1 MVSLFS
7 SLNIA
12 SGALKV
18 NESAISVVSHN
29 VANMNTEGYSKQRVN
44 LASRNIAGAIGN
56 NVEAQIRSNGGVMIA
71 NVMRYN
77 NEYLNTYYRD
87 QVSDLGKYEQQ
98 LSNLGDLA
106 DIFDDLDGNGISGAL
121 SAFYD
126 ALNNLQQYPASAA
139 ARTNFLESSKTLA
152 SILHTKSA
160 QLDELNAK
168 ALGDGTS
175 EDSLKNSKIY
185 VQYSQFNDKLEELAA
200 INKALIS
207 TQTGTL
213 EANNLLD
220 KRDLVLNEIAEF
232 SDIHVEEKHN
242 GSVDLY
248 IGDTPMVKAATVVGK
263 LEIQTAQQ
271 FKDKCDEQGIPY
283 PDGFILPDGSFREN
297 AVISITGE
305 SNVFYGNE
313 VITGGALG
321 GLLHSAD
328 LDADDFNAG
337 IAKSHLNDIAAAV
350 ADIFNTL
357 NKRDNAYHINPNDTT
372 KLSNKDETGASDMK
386 DIFST
391 SDGSAVFTAAN
402 LEVNPDLLT
411 DKGIWYI
418 SCAYF
423 DDPNNFDENAVGN
436 AQNTIQELDLR
447 HEHLNG
453 QELYPG
459 YNLPDLDGM
468 SIEDYYTSMIGKI
481 AASGSNAQNLVDTQK
496 DVVASIDAQIK
507 ANNSVDL
514 NEELVDLVKY
524 QTAYAAAAQVF
535 NVVNS
540 CLDTLMNLGR

>member
-7 SLNIA
+7 SLNIT
-12 SGALKV
+12 SNALKV

-44 LASRNIAGAIGN
+44 LATRNIAGAIGN
-56 NVEAQIRSNGGVMIA
+56 NVEAQIRANGGVMIE

-77 NEYLNTYYRD
+77 DDYLNNYYRT
-87 QVSDLGKYEQQ
+87 QLSDLNKYEQQ
-98 LSNLGDLA
+98 LGNLDDLA
-106 DIFDDLDGNGISGAL
+106 DIFNDLDGEGISGAF
-121 SAFYD
+121 SSFFD
-126 ALNNLQQYPASAA
+126 AVNNLQQYPASAT
-139 ARTNFLESSKTLA
+139 ARTNFLESAKTLA
-152 SILHTKSA
+152 AVFNSKSA
-160 QLDELNAK
+160 QLSQLNGK
-168 ALGDGTS
+168 ALGDGKT
-175 EDSLKNSKIY
+175 EDSLRNSKIY
-185 VQYSQFNDKLEELAA
+185 YQYSAFNDKLTELAEV
-200 INKALIS
+200 NKALQL

-220 KRDLVLNEIAEF
+220 KRDLILNEIAEF
-232 SDIHVEEKHN
+232 SDITVKEHKH

-248 IGDTPMVKAATVVGK
+248 VGGAPMVQGAEVKGT

-271 FKDKCDEQGIPY
+271 YKEYCDDHGIPY
-283 PDGFILPDGSFREN
+283 PEGWILPDGSFREN
-297 AVISITGE
+297 AVISIVGE
-305 SNVFYGNE
+305 TNVSYANE

-328 LDADDFNAG
+328 LDADGINAG
-337 IAKSHLNDIAAAV
+337 IAQQNLNKIASAV

-357 NKRDNAYHINPNDTT
+357 NKRENAYHINPENTN
-372 KLSNKDETGASDMK
+372 KLSNADMK
-386 DIFST
+386 DIFVVN
-391 SDGSAVFTAAN
+391 GSGAIDASN
-402 LEVNPDLLT
+402 IEVNPEMLT

-418 SCAYF
+418 ACAYF
-423 DDPNNFDENAVGN
+423 DDPNNYDENAVGN
-436 AQNTIQELDLR
+436 AENAVQMLDIR
-447 HEHLNG
+447 HEKLNG

-481 AASGSNAQNLVDTQK
+481 AAGGTNVQNLVDTQSGIV
-496 DVVASIDAQIK
+496 DSVYNQIK

-540 CLDTLMNLGR
+540 CLDTLMSLGR

>member
-44 LASRNIAGAIGN
+44 LATRNIAGAIGN
-56 NVEAQIRSNGGVMIA
+56 NVEAQIRSNGGVKIA

-77 NEYLNTYYRD
+77 NEYLNNYYRT
-87 QVSDLGKYEQQ
+87 QLSDLGKFSAQ
-98 LSNLGDLA
+98 LGNLKDLA
-106 DIFDDLDGNGISGAL
+106 DIFDDLEGEGVSGAL
-121 SAFYD
+121 ASFFKAVD
-126 ALNNLQQYPASAA
+126 NLQEYPASST
-139 ARTNFLESSKTLA
+139 ARTNFLESAKTL
-152 SILHTKSA
+152 SSVLNSKSK

-168 ALGDGTS
+168 ALGDGVN

-185 VQYSQFNDKLEELAA
+185 VQYSAFNDKLEELAA
-200 INKALIS
+200 VNKALQV

-220 KRDLVLNEIAEF
+220 KRDLILNEIAEF
-232 SDIHVEEKHN
+232 SDITVEEKRN

-248 IGDTPMVKAATVVGK
+248 IGDTAMVKGSKVVGQ

-271 FKDKCDEQGIPY
+271 FKDYCESQGIPL
-283 PDGFILPDGSFREN
+283 PEGFILPDGSFREN
-297 AVISITGE
+297 AVISITGDE
-305 SNVFYGNE
+305 SNVLYGNE
-313 VITGGALG
+313 IIKGGALG

-328 LDADDFNAG
+328 LDADGFNAG
-337 IAKSHLNDIAAAV
+337 IAKDHLNKLASAV
-350 ADIFNTL
+350 ADIFNSL
-357 NKRDNAYHINPNDTT
+357 NKRDGAYHINPDDTT
-372 KLSNKDETGASDMK
+372 KLANNNLI
-386 DIFST
+386 DIFT
-391 SDGSAVFTAAN
+391 TTDGGAVTAAN
-402 LEVNPDLLT
+402 LQVNPDMLT
-411 DKGIWYI
+411 DKGMWYI

-423 DDPNNFDENAVGN
+423 DDPAHFDENAVGN
-436 AQNTIQELDLR
+436 AQNVIQMLDIR
-447 HEHLNG
+447 HTNLNG
-453 QELYPG
+453 QELFPG

-468 SIEDYYTSMIGKI
+468 SLEDYYTSMVGKI
-481 AASGSNAQNLVDTQK
+481 AAGGSNAQNLVDTQQ
-496 DVVASIDAQIK
+496 DIVDSLDAQIK

-535 NVVNS
+535 NVVNT
-540 CLDTLMNLGR
+540 CLDTLMSLGR

>member
-7 SLNIA
+7 SLNMA
-12 SGALKV
+12 TGALKV

-44 LASRNIAGAIGN
+44 LATRNIAGAIGN

-77 NEYLNTYYRD
+77 DEYLNNYYRN
-87 QVSDLGKYEQQ
+87 QLSDLGKYQQQ
-98 LSNLGDLA
+98 LGDLGDLA
-106 DIFDDLDGNGISGAL
+106 EIFDDLDGEGISGAL
-121 SAFYD
+121 SSFFD
-126 ALNNLQQYPASAA
+126 ALNNLQQYPASAT
-139 ARTNFLESSKTLA
+139 ARTNFLESAKTL
-152 SILHTKSA
+152 SSVLNSKSK

-168 ALGDGTS
+168 ALGDGK
-175 EDSLKNSKIY
+175 DDQSLKNSKIY
-185 VQYSQFNDKLEELAA
+185 VQYGAFNDKLEQLAA
-200 INKALIS
+200 VNKALQV

-220 KRDLVLNEIAEF
+220 KRDLLLNEIAEF
-232 SDIHVEEKHN
+232 SDITVTEKRN

-248 IGDTPMVKAATVVGK
+248 IGDSAMVKGAEVVGK

-271 FKDKCDEQGIPY
+271 FKDYCDEHGIAY

-297 AVISITGE
+297 AVISIVGE
-305 SNVFYGNE
+305 TNVLYGNE

-328 LDADDFNAG
+328 LDADGMNAG
-337 IAKSHLNDIAAAV
+337 LAQQSLNDIAAAV

-357 NKRDNAYHINPNDTT
+357 NTRTNAYYIDPTNTTQLAND
-372 KLSNKDETGASDMK
+372 SMK
-386 DIFST
+386 DIFTT
-391 SDGSAVFTAAN
+391 SDGSATFNAGN
-402 LEVNPDLLT
+402 IQVNSDLLNDT
-411 DKGIWYI
+411 GMWYI
-418 SCAYF
+418 ACAYF
-423 DDPNNFDENAVGN
+423 DDPVHNFDKNAVGN
-436 AQNTIQELDLR
+436 AQNAIQMLDIR
-447 HEHLNG
+447 HENLNG

-468 SIEDYYTSMIGKI
+468 SLEDYYTSMLGKI
-481 AASGSNAQNLVDTQK
+481 AAGGSNAQNLVDTQQ
-496 DVVASIDAQIK
+496 DIVDSIYNKIQ